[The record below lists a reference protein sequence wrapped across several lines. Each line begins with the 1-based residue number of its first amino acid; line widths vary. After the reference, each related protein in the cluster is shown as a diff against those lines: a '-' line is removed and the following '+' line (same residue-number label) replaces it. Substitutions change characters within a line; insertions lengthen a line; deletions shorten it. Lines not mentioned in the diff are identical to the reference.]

1 MKHKDEDEL
10 SLFGGAEERVRGEGK
25 LDVVRLSF
33 EGAETLTWRELFEGF
48 DSLRAITYSSGI
60 GFACQLI
67 GLFEEVEVIFG
78 CEEVMSFSLQEV
90 MAYQSKSEGGFG
102 GSYRGGDVATL
113 CGARGALARE
123 TLSALGEGWT
133 QARGDGFG
141 QPLLRGLRRHPAR
154 EHLLRGRRAGL

>member
-67 GLFEEVEVIFG
+67 GLFEDAEVIFG

-90 MAYQSKSEGGFG
+90 MAYQSK
-102 GSYRGGDVATL
+102 TL
-113 CGARGALARE
+113 ERLKETAGKAKVDLVGRIEAGTLRLFVARE
-123 TLSALGEGWT
+123 ALSARTSATWT
-133 QARGDGFG
+133 ATGPMTGTPG
-141 QPLLRGLRRHPAR
+141 SMNN
-154 EHLLRGRRAGL
+154 